1 MKGKLLILVVLVMA
15 GLVAL
20 GSRQDAQASHGA
32 GSAMENVYASLSA
45 GEVDAALASFAEG
58 ASAENRVRAESYRG
72 LSEIRTMLAGMQ
84 RAGRRF
90 EIVAAEVSGDTI
102 RADVEVSDRGVVW
115 GTQVVSGVL
124 DGEHLKDFSV
134 DAFRL
139 ELWRIG
145 R

>member
-58 ASAENRVRAESYRG
+58 ASAENRVRAEFLPRLAARFAACWMGCSGRG
-72 LSEIRTMLAGMQ
+72 GASRSWQ
-84 RAGRRF
+84 PR
-90 EIVAAEVSGDTI
+90 
-102 RADVEVSDRGVVW
+102 
-115 GTQVVSGVL
+115 
-124 DGEHLKDFSV
+124 
-134 DAFRL
+134 
-139 ELWRIG
+139 
-145 R
+145 